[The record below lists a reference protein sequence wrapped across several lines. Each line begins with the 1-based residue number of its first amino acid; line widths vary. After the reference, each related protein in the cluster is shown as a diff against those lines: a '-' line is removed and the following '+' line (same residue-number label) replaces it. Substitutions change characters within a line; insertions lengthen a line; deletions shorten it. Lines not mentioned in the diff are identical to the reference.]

1 MTIAQRL
8 KQLKTENDPSKL
20 NEFHLKY
27 EELFKIH
34 AGLLCWQ
41 IVKVFNVK
49 EPSYKVNPVFQALS
63 KPPYNTNEQKDFSE
77 NRVSVSLAVNKND
90 KIKSIFLAKDLSVP
104 TEEAFDKKLFTVDVF
119 DLLINDE
126 LEFSEVIHAGCWK
139 AVAEN
144 LKLKLEHTTNT
155 EQDI

>member
-1 MTIAQRL
+1 MISIAPPMIVRYHFI
-8 KQLKTENDPSKL
+8 
-20 NEFHLKY
+20 FH
-27 EELFKIH
+27 
-34 AGLLCWQ
+34 
-41 IVKVFNVK
+41 
-49 EPSYKVNPVFQALS
+49 
-63 KPPYNTNEQKDFSE
+63 
-77 NRVSVSLAVNKND
+77 R
-90 KIKSIFLAKDLSVP
+90 